1 MIRHKKILIL
11 LVCLFFVQTNFAQ
24 KIEFWLTKSD
34 QTALLE
40 KQPAKLAF
48 GAKAKGLSMIQIDE
62 NKTFQTI
69 EGFGYSLT
77 GGSALVINRLEKNTK
92 QALLKELF
100 GTGKDSIGISYLRIS
115 IGASDLNEEPFSYDD
130 LPAGETDPKLK
141 KFSLTPDEKDVIPLL
156 KEIVRLNPELKIL
169 GSPWSAPVW
178 MKDNNSF
185 TGGSLRP
192 EYYDAYARYFVK
204 YIREMEGFG
213 IKINAITPQNEPLH
227 PGNNPSML
235 MTAEQQTE
243 FIKKHLG
250 PAFKKA
256 EIKTKII
263 IYDHNCD
270 KPEYPIEVLS
280 DAGARE
286 FIDGSAFHLYAGNI
300 TALTRLHDAFPDKNV
315 YFTEQY
321 TSSNGDFAGDLSWH
335 TKNVIIGATRNWS
348 KVVLEWNLANDAEF
362 KPHTTGGCDTC
373 KGALTIANDTITRNV
388 SYYVIAHAA
397 KFVPPGSVRIE
408 SNIAGNIQNVAF
420 RTPAGKIVLIAQ
432 NDGQETANFNIKFK
446 NKDAIASL
454 PAGGI
459 GTFIW

>member
-1 MIRHKKILIL
+1 MIGHKKILIL

-40 KQPAKLAF
+40 KQTAKLAF
-48 GAKAKGLSMIQIDE
+48 GAKAKGLSMIEIDE

-130 LPAGETDPKLK
+130 LPSGETDPKLK

-315 YFTEQY
+315 N
-321 TSSNGDFAGDLSWH
+321 S
-335 TKNVIIGATRNWS
+335 
-348 KVVLEWNLANDAEF
+348 
-362 KPHTTGGCDTC
+362 P
-373 KGALTIANDTITRNV
+373 
-388 SYYVIAHAA
+388 
-397 KFVPPGSVRIE
+397 
-408 SNIAGNIQNVAF
+408 SNIRLQ
-420 RTPAGKIVLIAQ
+420 
-432 NDGQETANFNIKFK
+432 TAISRV
-446 NKDAIASL
+446 I
-454 PAGGI
+454 
-459 GTFIW
+459 